1 MKTLIVVLLVL
12 WLAFAII
19 GALLEGL
26 FWLLVIGVVA
36 FIVTA
41 ARGGSSCAPT
51 GDDPPERTISSAP
64 RRSPWPAP

>member
-12 WLAFAII
+12 WIAVAII

-36 FIVTA
+36 FIATA
-41 ARGGSSCAPT
+41 AWGWLKLRAGG
-51 GDDPPERTISSAP
+51 
-64 RRSPWPAP
+64 

>member
-36 FIVTA
+36 FIATA
-41 ARGGSSCAPT
+41 AWGWLTLRADG
-51 GDDPPERTISSAP
+51 
-64 RRSPWPAP
+64 